1 MSTHRLFRGF
11 LLAFAF
17 CSACH
22 PSKITIPEE
31 AHHDSQKESVAKEKP
46 KPVLPPDLKE
56 DQLVVSKV
64 RGYSFEKLVEAEIHD
79 RNDFRELY
87 DKEVSEA
94 KTRIE
99 RDGIFLSILGLV
111 DSADAFRAEI
121 INAGAEESG
130 GVYLPKEKQ
139 LWLSKLVDNSELAH
153 QVLLHELVHA
163 LQDEHFDLKKL
174 NLWEETGHE
183 EQADVAHAL
192 FEGDAQ
198 LYGYLA
204 YRCIAGDCDFDSWPE
219 ELIEAEQR
227 IRETLASEKN
237 LVRASMIAPYYDG
250 LRYLRLSHQKL
261 GRQGIDAALSKPPLH
276 SISLLLPEL
285 DTSNLE
291 EVVCSAE
298 LGSVGAASLRL
309 LLSQIVD
316 FDTAET
322 LASSWRGDNFKLH
335 QGQDQNSIIW
345 QITSTKESSSALHKA
360 LSALVKQN
368 KVSGE
373 LALHG
378 ETLILTARSK
388 STLAKPSQP

>member
-1 MSTHRLFRGF
+1 
-11 LLAFAF
+11 
-17 CSACH
+17 
-22 PSKITIPEE
+22 
-31 AHHDSQKESVAKEKP
+31 
-46 KPVLPPDLKE
+46 
-56 DQLVVSKV
+56 
-64 RGYSFEKLVEAEIHD
+64 
-79 RNDFRELY
+79 
-87 DKEVSEA
+87 
-94 KTRIE
+94 
-99 RDGIFLSILGLV
+99 
-111 DSADAFRAEI
+111 
-121 INAGAEESG
+121 
-130 GVYLPKEKQ
+130 
-139 LWLSKLVDNSELAH
+139 
-153 QVLLHELVHA
+153 
-163 LQDEHFDLKKL
+163 
-174 NLWEETGHE
+174 
-183 EQADVAHAL
+183 
-192 FEGDAQ
+192 
-198 LYGYLA
+198 
-204 YRCIAGDCDFDSWPE
+204 
-219 ELIEAEQR
+219 
-227 IRETLASEKN
+227 
-237 LVRASMIAPYYDG
+237 MIAPYYDG